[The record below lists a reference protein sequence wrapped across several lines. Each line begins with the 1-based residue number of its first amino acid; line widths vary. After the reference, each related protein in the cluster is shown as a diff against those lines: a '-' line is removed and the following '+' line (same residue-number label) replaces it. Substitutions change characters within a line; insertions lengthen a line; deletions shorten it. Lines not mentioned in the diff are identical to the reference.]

1 MKYMAICPCCTIRQA
16 RRYLNLKNASDVV
29 SNTGYSAARRDERG
43 DYTIYE
49 EQEVQNLG
57 SLNGGSQTR
66 RVATHTGKTKT
77 TPPKILFDQPTGRCR
92 RRFLE
97 DSSQHINLPVR
108 SMHSRMHML
117 VQATIQLYRF

>member
-1 MKYMAICPCCTIRQA
+1 MHEVQGNMPLLYSQA
-16 RRYLNLKNASDVV
+16 GRYLNLKIASDVV

-77 TPPKILFDQPTGRCR
+77 TAPKFLFDQPTGRCHR
-92 RRFLE
+92 PI
-97 DSSQHINLPVR
+97 DAR
-108 SMHSRMHML
+108 S
-117 VQATIQLYRF
+117 IQLYSLALVERAM